1 MPLVPVLSLLVPMA
15 GVLVLLALASV
26 PRLRPWLRFV
36 VPVTATLCLIVVL
49 AAPLEAVRPV
59 VVSRWWPSAFF
70 GASLT
75 LRADP
80 PVWSLAVAVCCAV
93 AGAALVQLSRRA
105 QPGFI
110 VGLSSLGMLAA
121 TLASLWGANLLTV
134 VVAWGAFDLAWVL
147 GMVAAGA
154 SAGRVA
160 LGGGAG
166 LLSTMVLWAG
176 ALVVGAGGGSQWWH
190 LLLADGL
197 GRDLL
202 VVAGVLRLGL
212 YPLHLAVPT
221 GLRRAVPGAGSPLA
235 APVLG
240 WGLLLR
246 LVVAVGDGA
255 LLEVGW
261 LPWLGMAS
269 LVAGGVLAWTRRGAG
284 EALPWA
290 ALAATGTVLWGVTAA
305 RDHVPL
311 VLVAGASSW
320 VLGVTLVYL
329 GRGLERPAPW
339 WSGASLVG
347 ALALLGVPLTPGF
360 VVVLSALG
368 SGRLTV
374 GAAVS
379 FLVGQVF
386 LTAGLARQVLRAAAA
401 EEGHDPRE
409 VAARAGGLAVAVL
422 PLLAGGLHPPLL
434 YGGVGA
440 PALTGLVSGAVV
452 LPLVLWSAGV
462 GGGVVLFWQ
471 GRRYWKRL
479 EPLLSLLHD
488 LVSMDWALRLL
499 LGALGRAVRFFRATA
514 ELMEGAGAVLW
525 ALAVFLL
532 LLLAGLGRR

>member
-15 GVLVLLALASV
+15 GVLVLLGLASV

-59 VVSRWWPSAFF
+59 VLSRWWPSAFF
-70 GASLT
+70 GSSLT
-75 LRADP
+75 LQADP
-80 PVWSLAVAVCCAV
+80 QVWSLVLAVCCAA

-121 TLASLWGANLLTV
+121 MLVSLWGANLLTV
-134 VVAWGAFDLAWVL
+134 MVGWGAFDLAWVL
-147 GMVAAGA
+147 GMIAAGA
-154 SAGRVA
+154 SAGRIA

-176 ALVVGAGGGSQWWH
+176 ALVVGGGGGSQWWH
-190 LLLADGL
+190 LLSADGL

-202 VVAGVLRLGL
+202 AVAGVLRLGL
-212 YPLHLAVPT
+212 YPLHMAVPT
-221 GLRRAVPGAGSPLA
+221 GLRRAVPGAGSALSAPL
-235 APVLG
+235 LG

-246 LVVAVGDGA
+246 LVVAVGEGA

-261 LPWLGMAS
+261 LPWLGMVS

-284 EALPWA
+284 EALSWA
-290 ALAATGTVLWGVTAA
+290 TLAATGTVLWGVTAA
-305 RDHVPL
+305 GDHVPL
-311 VLVAGASSW
+311 VLAAGASSW
-320 VLGVTLVYL
+320 VLGVALVYL
-329 GRGLERPAPW
+329 GRGLERTAPW
-339 WSGASLVG
+339 WTVGSLVG
-347 ALALLGVPLTPGF
+347 AMTLLGVPLTPAF

-368 SGRLTV
+368 SGSLTV
-374 GAAVS
+374 GTAVL
-379 FLVGQVF
+379 FLVGQAF
-386 LTAGLARQVLRAAAA
+386 LTAGLARQVLRAAVP

-409 VAARAGGLAVAVL
+409 VAARAAGLAVVVL
-422 PLLAGGLHPPLL
+422 PLVAGGLHPPLL
-434 YGGVGA
+434 YSGVGA

-452 LPLVLWSAGV
+452 LPTVLWLVGVGAGV
-462 GGGVVLFWQ
+462 ALFWQ
-471 GRRYWKRL
+471 GRRYRERL
-479 EPLLSLLHD
+479 QPALSLLHD
-488 LVSMDWALRLL
+488 LASLDWLLRLL

-532 LLLAGLGRR
+532 LLLAGLGR